1 MREQAYL
8 NMLDAAAKIQWNVAM
23 ILEAKAVEAEKVRN
37 WVLNHLSEQAFTS
50 HTELLKESLG
60 IHDSLVDV
68 LDGLTK
74 LENGLAHNLKVVLNR
89 EADGGMGGFG
99 EGGGFGDQFG
109 TGDTDDGSSSQGMGS
124 KG

>member
-8 NMLDAAAKIQWNVAM
+8 NMLDAAAKIQWNVTM

-37 WVLNHLSEQAFTS
+37 WALNHLSEQAFTS

-89 EADGGMGGFG
+89 EADSGMGGFG
-99 EGGGFGDQFG
+99 EGGWFGDQFG